1 MNKKHIAIFGVK
13 YFPSRGGTSRV
24 VENLLEHLTDH
35 FTFTIYCYKH
45 PDAASHMEGVNVVQ
59 FPEIKIKG
67 IGVFLYYIRCCIH
80 LLLKGK
86 YDLVH
91 VHKTDAAF
99 FIPLITRK
107 MPCIATSHALPYMN
121 DKWSRLGKTY
131 FHMVENIFMKSKAT
145 LTSIAQ
151 PQADY
156 YEEKHGREVL
166 YIPNGVEPGP
176 SFDPAEADE
185 LLAKHNVQ
193 GPYLLFAAR
202 RIIPLKGCHHLVE
215 ALNRMN
221 FQGTL
226 VVAGEDDQLPEYT
239 QSLKDSAKNLNIKF
253 VGYVGSRTLLSALV
267 SKASLFVFPSE
278 IEGMSMMLLEV
289 GSLNTPMIC
298 SDIPQNKA
306 VLTGE
311 EVLYFKTQDPED
323 LKEKLTFALSHP
335 EEMKEKADKTREK
348 VATEYAVTEVV
359 QKYVDLYKQRL
370 ASSPEFARA

>member
-1 MNKKHIAIFGVK
+1 MSKKHVAIFGVK

-45 PDAASHMEGVNVVQ
+45 PDAATHMKGVKVVE

-67 IGVFLYYIRCCIH
+67 IGVFLYYFRCCLH
-80 LLLKGK
+80 LLFKGK
-86 YDLVH
+86 YDLIH
-91 VHKTDAAF
+91 IHKTDAAF
-99 FIPLITRK
+99 FMPLLTK
-107 MPCIATSHALPYMN
+107 KAPCIATSHALPYMN
-121 DKWSRLGKTY
+121 DKWSKLGKTY
-131 FHMVENIFMKSKAT
+131 FHMVEKIFMNSSAT

-156 YEEKHGREVL
+156 YEEKYGKKVR

-176 SFDPAEADE
+176 AYDPTEADE
-185 LLAKHNVQ
+185 LLAKHGVE

-221 FQGTL
+221 FTGTL

-239 QSLKDSAKNLNIKF
+239 QSLKDSGKNLNIKF

-267 SKASLFVFPSE
+267 SKADLFLFPSE

-306 VLTGE
+306 VLTGQ
-311 EVLYFKTQDPED
+311 EVLYFKTQDPGD
-323 LKEKLTFALSHP
+323 LKEKLEYALSHP
-335 EEMKEKADKTREK
+335 EEMKDKADKTRVK
-348 VATEYAVTEVV
+348 VATEYAVKEVV
-359 QKYVDLYKQRL
+359 QQYVNLYEQRL
-370 ASSPEFARA
+370 TASPQFASA